1 MLTFAKMSVALDL
14 ALMQEQ
20 RLNGCLQVMKLLL
33 QVAAATGALLN
44 LPRVLSKEVQNCIL
58 IFDRVPMN
66 L

>member
-1 MLTFAKMSVALDL
+1 MNVALDL
-14 ALMQEQ
+14 ALTQEQ
-20 RLNGCLQVMKLLL
+20 RLNGCLRVMKMLL
-33 QVAAATGALLN
+33 QVAAATGTLLN

>member
-1 MLTFAKMSVALDL
+1 
-14 ALMQEQ
+14 
-20 RLNGCLQVMKLLL
+20 MKLLL